1 MSDLRSPAP
10 ATGFELPGSGY
21 HDPVPNRAAMF
32 GWLAVCGGL
41 VAAIAVVTLDVLL
54 GGEPVRGR
62 TRRLQT
68 ISEYVY
74 SSGAWAFDIGVVAL
88 AAGSAA
94 LILGLVRRRLVT
106 PISPGSIFLTL
117 WVIGLAGIV
126 AFPKHNWAIGQSG
139 SGTVHRVAS
148 LIAFLTGPVAVLL
161 IARRHRDSGVA
172 RAAFWLAIGGLAFL
186 GVLVGGDRHGGGH
199 RRIVVAADSA
209 RPGGAR
215 HHRLRRG
222 GSGGPRR
229 LGDTRRP
236 TGPLQA

>member
-1 MSDLRSPAP
+1 
-10 ATGFELPGSGY
+10 
-21 HDPVPNRAAMF
+21 MF

-126 AFPKHNWAIGQSG
+126 AFPKHNWAIGPSG

-148 LIAFLTGPVAVLL
+148 LIAFLAGPVAVLL

-186 GVLVGGDRHGGGH
+186 GVLVGAIVTAAVTGGSWWQLIPLGLVE
-199 RRIVVAADSA
+199 RGITGFDVAAVVALGVWVIRGDQPALSRLERPSGRRA
-209 RPGGAR
+209 RKQ
-215 HHRLRRG
+215 HT
-222 GSGGPRR
+222 
-229 LGDTRRP
+229 LGQTDGRTCM
-236 TGPLQA
+236 